1 MKYSKLKD
9 EYLKEESFW
18 HVTSKGNL
26 KSIEEKGLVPNN
38 GIRNGEVKEVHD
50 IENMS

>member
-1 MKYSKLKD
+1 MKNSIMNMCVYIWLYKKIGTTIKYSKLKD

-26 KSIEEKGLVPNN
+26 KSIEEKE
-38 GIRNGEVKEVHD
+38 I
-50 IENMS
+50 